1 MESPQI
7 VLKKVRVNN
16 LKSVDLTL
24 EPGEL
29 VVFTGVS
36 GSGKSSLAFETIY
49 VEGQRRYIESLS
61 HQARRSLGELPK
73 PEAESIS
80 GIAPTIA
87 IEQKTA
93 GRTPRS
99 TVGTMTGIYDFLRV
113 LYARIGIAHCPVSKE
128 PLANHSREKIIA
140 ELQNTPKDA
149 KMIFLSPFAKGKKGE
164 FTQELLEIQSKGF
177 TRVRLDGSIVE
188 ISDEIK
194 LDEKIAHDID
204 IVIDRIKGDDPSRI
218 AEAVVLALEIGNGFF
233 SVYDPDAE
241 EEKIY
246 SQVAYS
252 AKSNLSYG
260 PLEPHDFSFNH
271 PAGMCPTCH
280 GLGVASEFDL
290 KKIIN
295 PDLSIAEDC
304 CEIAPSYNTVRYGNI
319 YNNLAKLYK
328 FNIRTPWKDL
338 SEKAKHVFLYGTE
351 KKWTKMLFVHPEKK
365 TKWDEFVHWQG
376 VIQEAT
382 SRLTAATSDM
392 YRKKMSVLMV
402 EGLCPACH
410 GARIKP
416 YPAET
421 RIGGKKIHELTALSM
436 LDVLSFFQ
444 ELKFSPIEHQIAGEI
459 LKEIRLRLEFLLN
472 VGLSYLSLDRTSP
485 TLSGGESQRVRLSS
499 QIGAGLVGAIYVLDE
514 PSIGLHPS
522 DHHKLIQTILHLRD
536 QGNTVLVVEHDVD
549 TMKAADTIV
558 DVGPGAGIHGG
569 EILAC
574 GTIKDVIDNPRSI
587 TGGYLSGRIKMQTS
601 KKRPLS
607 KESISITG
615 ARHHNLKNVD
625 VKIPLGGLICVTGV
639 SGSGKSSLI
648 SDILYPALANHFH
661 GAEHNVGA
669 HKKIEGFEFLDK
681 VIEVDQSPIG
691 RTPRSN
697 PATYIKLFD
706 EIRELFAKLPESKIR
721 GFTESHFSFNV
732 KEGSCS
738 YCSGLGMAKIDMDF
752 MEDVW
757 VECPQCKGKRFE
769 PDILSIRFKD
779 RNITDILNTDVEHAL
794 KLFESIP
801 SIYKKLKLLSE
812 VGLDYMKLGQ
822 PSTTVSGGEAQ
833 RIKLAKELVRP
844 HTGKTL
850 YILDEPTTGLHFH
863 DVQRLISVLQKLVDL
878 GNTVLVIEHNLDLIN
893 CADWIIDLGPGA
905 GIHGGELIGEGPP
918 SKIAKLKT
926 LTGTALADKLPH
938 IEKTKHKKQLGT
950 SHIVVQNASQN
961 NLKSVSIAIPRGAMT
976 VFTGPSGSGKTSLAF
991 DTLYAEG
998 QRRYTETLSSYART
1012 LVKQLPKPKVDQIIG
1027 LSPSIALE
1035 QKTGGLNP
1043 RSTIG
1048 TITEIYDLLR
1058 ILYAHLGIA
1067 HDPETGEKIEQ
1078 ISKEFVVDKT
1088 IKELEKEKLH
1098 ILAPIALEKKE
1109 TFDEFKTRLNAQG
1122 YLRIRLNGKYEEL
1135 DTEIPF
1141 EKHKKN
1147 EIYLVVDRLVVD
1159 PKNKD
1164 RLFEAIVKA
1173 TEKSDNIVVLAT
1185 EKKDYFYNLSFA
1197 VVSTGKSYPPITP
1210 QTFSFNHDAGMC
1222 MECGGL
1228 GITYGAHLTEQ
1239 KSLENLSIFNI
1250 LDRLFRE
1257 KGTRGA
1263 YNQVEHYFQACRINC
1278 DISIKSLPA
1287 PHSEILMKGGPEK
1300 TFKNMHLSWKGLETV
1315 LANASRMGKTE
1326 MKESLLPIMT
1336 ASTCSTCHGARLN
1349 PLALNVRI
1357 QDKSISDFCQMTLF
1371 DAEKFIKTLP
1381 LKEEQFL
1388 TTTRNT
1394 IEKYLDFL
1402 LSIGLDYLSLDRSA
1416 PTLSGGEL
1424 QRIRLAK
1431 QLGSGLTSCLYILD
1445 EPTIGLHPANNER
1458 LNLALKRLRDLGNT
1472 LLLVE
1477 HDPMTINAADYLVD
1491 FGPKAGA
1498 LGGHITAHGTIE
1510 EIKKNPNSLTGAYL
1524 SGKKQIP
1531 IPKKRRP
1538 IKEGIT
1544 IQDAALH
1551 NLKNI
1556 SCKIPYA
1563 AITCLTGVSG
1573 SGKSTLMRHLLKP
1586 AAEAVVNKRKKP
1598 LIHEYCRTSF
1608 IGLDSF
1614 EKVVTID
1621 QSPIGQTARAD
1632 VSTYSEIQPVIRS
1645 LYASLPAAAIKGLM
1659 PGHFSPNHKKGMC
1672 RTCWGLGYKT
1682 IDLQFLPSVQIT
1694 CESCKGYRLNPIAL
1708 EVRYKG
1714 KHFGQI
1720 FDMSIH
1726 EALEWFSAI
1735 PKIVKRLK
1743 TLESVGLSYLKLG
1756 QAVASLSGG
1765 EAQRLRLSRELAKR
1779 EWGKTLY
1786 LIDEPTV
1793 GLHSEDVALLLPI
1806 FHQLADK
1813 KNTLV
1818 IIEHNIDLI
1827 LNADYIIDLG
1837 PDAGPHGGEI
1847 MATGTPEEVAL
1858 VKKSKTAKY
1867 L

>member
-7 VLKKVRVNN
+7 ILKKVKVNN

-24 EPGEL
+24 NAGEL

-61 HQARRSLGELPK
+61 HGARRSLGELPK
-73 PEAESIS
+73 PDAESIS

-113 LYARIGIAHCPVSKE
+113 LYARIGIAYCPVSKE
-128 PLANHSREKIIA
+128 PVARQSREKIIA
-140 ELQNTPKDA
+140 ELQNSPKDV
-149 KMIFLSPFAKGKKGE
+149 KMIFLSPYAKGKKGE
-164 FTQELLEIQSKGF
+164 FKEEILELQSKGF
-177 TRVRLDGSIVE
+177 TRLRIDGAIIE
-188 ISDEIK
+188 ISDEIELAK
-194 LDEKIAHDID
+194 DLPHDID
-204 IVIDRIKGDDPSRI
+204 IVIDRLQGNDASRI
-218 AEAVVLALEIGNGFF
+218 AEAVSASLEWGNGFF
-233 SVYDPDAE
+233 SVYYPDTE
-241 EEKIY
+241 EEKNF
-246 SQVAYS
+246 SQNAYS
-252 AKSNLSYG
+252 PKSGLSYG

-271 PAGMCPTCH
+271 PEGMCPTCH
-280 GLGVASEFDL
+280 GIGVASEFDI

-295 PDLSIAEDC
+295 ENLSIAEDC

-319 YNNLAKLYK
+319 YNNLAKLYH
-328 FNIRTPWKDL
+328 FNIKTPWKNL
-338 SEKAKHVFLYGTE
+338 PESAKQVFLYGTE

-365 TKWDEFVHWQG
+365 TKWHEFVQWKG
-376 VIQEAT
+376 VIQEAV
-382 SRLTAATSDM
+382 SRLNQATSDL
-392 YRKKMSVLMV
+392 YRKKMSSLMM
-402 EGLCPACH
+402 EGVCPACF
-410 GARIKP
+410 GSRIKP

-421 RIGGKKIHELTALSM
+421 RVGDKKIHEITALS
-436 LDVLSFFQ
+436 LNECLEFFGK
-444 ELKFSPIEHQIAGEI
+444 LTLNNIEHQIAEEI
-459 LKEIRLRLEFLLN
+459 IKEIKVRLEFLLN
-472 VGLSYLSLDRTSP
+472 VGLSYLSLDRISP

-514 PSIGLHPS
+514 PSIGLHPH
-522 DHHKLIQTILHLRD
+522 DHHKLIRTILHLRD
-536 QGNTVLVVEHDVD
+536 LGNTVLVVEHDVD

-558 DVGPGAGIHGG
+558 DVGPGAGVHGG

-574 GTIKDVIDNPRSI
+574 GSLQDVIENPRSI
-587 TGGYLSGRIKMQTS
+587 TGGYLSGKLTMQTS
-601 KKRPLS
+601 KKRPL
-607 KESISITG
+607 KEGISIVG
-615 ARHHNLKNVD
+615 ARHHNLKNLN

-661 GAEHNVGA
+661 HAQMNVGA
-669 HKKIEGFEFLDK
+669 HQKIEGFEFLDK
-681 VIEVDQSPIG
+681 VIQVDQSPIG

-706 EIRELFAKLPESKIR
+706 EIRELFAKLPESKLR

-732 KEGSCS
+732 KEGTCS
-738 YCSGLGMAKIDMDF
+738 YCSGLGQTKIDMDF
-752 MEDVW
+752 MEDIW

-769 PDILSIRFKD
+769 PEILSVKFKD
-779 RNITDILNTDVEHAL
+779 KNITDILNTDIEHAL
-794 KLFESIP
+794 KIFESIP
-801 SIYKKLKLLSE
+801 SIHKKISLLSQ
-812 VGLDYMKLGQ
+812 VGLDYMTLGQ
-822 PSTTVSGGEAQ
+822 SSTTVSGGEAQ

-844 HTGKTL
+844 HTGRTL

-863 DVQRLISVLQKLVDL
+863 DVQRLITVLQKLVDL
-878 GNTVLVIEHNLDLIN
+878 GNTVLVVEHNLDLIT
-893 CADWIIDLGPGA
+893 CADWILDLGPGA
-905 GIHGGELIGEGPP
+905 GIYGGELMGEGPP
-918 SKIAKLKT
+918 QKIAKLKT
-926 LTGTALADKLPH
+926 PTGIAIAGKLPH
-938 IEKTKHKKQLGT
+938 IEKQKHKKQKEST
-950 SHIVVQNASQN
+950 HIAIKNASQN
-961 NLKSVSIAIPRGAMT
+961 NLKHISVSIPRGQMT
-976 VFTGPSGSGKTSLAF
+976 VFTGPSGSGKTTLAF

-998 QRRYTETLSSYART
+998 QRRYTETLSAYART
-1012 LVKQLPKPKVDQIIG
+1012 LVKQLPKPKVDNIEG

-1058 ILYAHLGIA
+1058 ILYAHLGVA
-1067 HDPETGEKIEQ
+1067 HDPETGDKIEQ
-1078 ISKEFVVDKT
+1078 ISKEFVVEKT
-1088 IKELEKEKLH
+1088 LQNLRGEKLH
-1098 ILAPIALEKKE
+1098 ILTPISLEKKE
-1109 TFDEFKTRLNAQG
+1109 TFEEFKNRMNREG
-1122 YLRIRLNGKYEEL
+1122 FLRIRLNGAYVEL
-1135 DTEIPF
+1135 DSEIVF

-1147 EIYLVVDRLVVD
+1147 EIYLVVDRIIVD
-1159 PKNKD
+1159 EKNKA

-1173 TEKSDNIVVLAT
+1173 TEKSGNIVVLAT
-1185 EKKDYFYNLSFA
+1185 DKKDYFYNLSFA
-1197 VVSTGKSYPPITP
+1197 VVSTGKSFPPITP

-1222 MECGGL
+1222 LECNGL
-1228 GITYGAHLTEQ
+1228 GLTYGAHITE
-1239 KSLENLSIFNI
+1239 SVENLSIFDI
-1250 LDRLFRE
+1250 LDRLFKD
-1257 KGTRGA
+1257 KGTSTA
-1263 YNQVEHYFQACRINC
+1263 YAQVENYFNACRIHC
-1278 DISIKSLPA
+1278 DISIKSLTA
-1287 PHSEILMKGGPEK
+1287 PQMEILMKGGPEK
-1300 TFKNMHLSWKGLETV
+1300 TFKKMHLSWKGLETV
-1315 LANASRMGKTE
+1315 LANASRMAKTE
-1326 MKESLLPIMT
+1326 IKEALLPLMT
-1336 ASTCSTCHGARLN
+1336 ASTCPACDGKRLN

-1357 QDKSISDFCQMTLF
+1357 LGKSIADFCQMTLVE
-1371 DAEKFIKTLP
+1371 AEKLIKQIK
-1381 LKEEQFL
+1381 LKEEAFL
-1388 TTTRNT
+1388 TVTRNT
-1394 IEKYLDFL
+1394 IEKYLEFL

-1458 LNLALKRLRDLGNT
+1458 LNLALKKLRDQGNT

-1491 FGPKAGA
+1491 FGPKAGSF
-1498 LGGHITAHGTIE
+1498 GGEITAHGTIS

-1524 SGKKQIP
+1524 TGRKKIS

-1538 IKEGIT
+1538 IKEGIH
-1544 IQDAALH
+1544 IQNANLH
-1551 NLKNI
+1551 NLKNL
-1556 SCKIPYA
+1556 SCFIPYA

-1573 SGKSTLMRHLLKP
+1573 SGKSTLMRHLLKV
-1586 AAEAVVNKRKKP
+1586 AAQNVVNKRKKP
-1598 LIHEYCRTSF
+1598 PSITYCGTTF
-1608 IGLDSF
+1608 TGLEIF
-1614 EKVVTID
+1614 EKVITID

-1632 VSTYSEIQPVIRS
+1632 VSTYSEIQPLIRS
-1645 LYASLPAAAIKGLM
+1645 LFASLPLASIKGLS

-1682 IDLQFLPSVQIT
+1682 IDLQFLPSVQIP

-1714 KHFGQI
+1714 KNFGQI
-1720 FDMSIH
+1720 FEMSIH
-1726 EALEWFSAI
+1726 EALSWFSAI
-1735 PKIVKRLK
+1735 PKIVRRLK

-1756 QAVASLSGG
+1756 QSVATLSGG
-1765 EAQRLRLSRELAKR
+1765 EAQRLRLSRELSKR
-1779 EWGKTLY
+1779 EIGKTLY

-1806 FHQLADK
+1806 FHTLADK

-1827 LNADYIIDLG
+1827 RNADYIIDLG

-1858 VKKSKTAKY
+1858 SRKSKTAKY
-1867 L
+1867 ILT